1 MTNPSG
7 ERAKPGFHQPNMDPN
22 IEQLT
27 DERDT
32 YEAQRDH
39 YRDHCSDLQ
48 TQLTACQKQLESK
61 FQTAQFNIDPS
72 IFKGESLARLREW
85 KECLDF
91 AIGEVEEQQ
100 NGKVVDGERESKG
113 DGDGNEGTEEEGKKV
128 EGRRKRKA
136 FETELPFSPS
146 NLTWFLTRNHQLTQ
160 GRTQYPEARPKN
172 V

>member
-1 MTNPSG
+1 MG
-7 ERAKPGFHQPNMDPN
+7 PN

-32 YEAQRDH
+32 YEAQRDY

-48 TQLTACQKQLESK
+48 TQLTACQKLLDSK
-61 FQTAQFNIDPS
+61 FQTAQCNIDPS
-72 IFKGESLARLREW
+72 IFNGESLVRLREW
-85 KECLDF
+85 RECLDF

-113 DGDGNEGTEEEGKKV
+113 DEDGNEGTEEEGKKG
-128 EGRRKRKA
+128 EGKRSGKA

-146 NLTWFLTRNHQLTQ
+146 NLAGFLTRNHQLTQ
-160 GRTQYPEARPKN
+160 GRTQYLEARPKN
-172 V
+172 L